1 MVGGQKASH
10 LDGKITA
17 LTLASEETEE
27 TEKTEDAYPFDF
39 GFSLNFLLMRQKT
52 PSCKGEDVWL
62 TKMATNID
70 TSILRND
77 HGQSLHDLLMLESA
91 NGVSLSRLL
100 YQGNKLKERI
110 HCASISDGNFRLHFT
125 PQSPELDPLAHLN
138 N

>member
-1 MVGGQKASH
+1 VVGGQKTSH

-17 LTLASEETEE
+17 LTLASEE

-77 HGQSLHDLLMLESA
+77 HGESLHELSWFESSHS
-91 NGVSLSRLL
+91 VSLSGLAVSRSHIDVCILM
-100 YQGNKLKERI
+100 
-110 HCASISDGNFRLHFT
+110 C
-125 PQSPELDPLAHLN
+125 LDQ
-138 N
+138 